1 MEVKCLR
8 MGITNIYL
16 IKTSGGFVLID
27 AGGQRKER
35 RFEYLLAREGIRPRD
50 IKLIIITHAHYDHVG
65 SLAGI
70 KRACGSQVL
79 AHPLEAE
86 IMATGEAVIP
96 PGTTLP
102 GKTISMIGRRTRNV
116 LSFEPIQTE
125 IKVST
130 EYDMGIYG
138 IKGSIVP
145 TPGHTPGSISLLMN
159 NGNAYVGDLAVNW
172 AWTGFLP
179 GFAEAEN
186 EIYRSWDMIIQ
197 RGVKNVFP
205 AHGSAFKIRGLQ
217 EALARRAILVPRTA

>member
-27 AGGQRKER
+27 TGGHGKER
-35 RFEYLLAREGIRPRD
+35 RFEYSLARMGIKPGD

-70 KRACGSQVL
+70 KKACGSQVL
-79 AHPLEAE
+79 AHPLEAA
-86 IMATGEAVIP
+86 IMAKGEAVIP

-116 LSFEPIQTE
+116 LSFEPIKTE
-125 IKVST
+125 IRVGT
-130 EYDMGIYG
+130 ELDMGIFG
-138 IKGSIVP
+138 IKGRIVP
-145 TPGHTPGSISLLMN
+145 TPGHTPGSLSLLMD
-159 NGNAYVGDLAVNW
+159 NGDAYVGDLAVNW
-172 AWTGFLP
+172 AWTGYLP

-186 EIYRSWDMIIQ
+186 EIYHSWDMIIQ

-205 AHGSAFKIRGLQ
+205 AHGSAFKINGLQ
-217 EALARRAILVPRTA
+217 EALAKRAEMIPRTA